1 MNDITDEE
9 IHLAASNP
17 STIATPERAEEILG
31 YLDEDIASIQIQL
44 DAARIEA
51 GVAGLSFDRREW
63 LRRASNAMA
72 LKLSQRRAVGAR
84 LAEFRPP
91 VEVPV
96 NLSADRLRLA
106 IEEAALLRQREKAEI
121 SRRNIELNQ
130 QRDREHAEMFLAAA
144 KRLWSRDQ
152 NDAVW
157 ERAREM
163 FPDSE
168 AWEAVKAA

>member
-17 STIATPERAEEILG
+17 STIPDAARAEEILG
-31 YLDEDIASIQIQL
+31 YLDEDIANIRIQL
-44 DAARIEA
+44 DAAKIEA
-51 GVAGLSFDRREW
+51 DCAGLTDDRREW

-96 NLSADRLRLA
+96 NMEAERLRLA

-152 NDAVW
+152 TDAVW
-157 ERAREM
+157 ERAKEM

-168 AWEAVKAA
+168 AWLTVKAA